1 MSTSFARASLRFEKH
16 RAHARIVLT
25 DGREHDGWFFVAGG
39 AARHGGRE
47 RIADLLESATGFVP
61 FEMDTATGGQTR
73 LINPRH
79 LVYVVLG
86 SEKLDLHS
94 DWVIGRRQ
102 PVTLWLSNG
111 TRLVGVVYVD
121 RPEGHDRLSDWTR
134 QPDTFRYVESSDGL
148 LLVNAAHVVDLT
160 EADES

>member
-1 MSTSFARASLRFEKH
+1 MSTSFAHPGLRFEKH

-25 DGREHDGWFFVAGG
+25 GGREHDGWFFVAGA

-47 RIADLLESATGFVP
+47 RIADLLESNAGFVP
-61 FEMDTATGGQTR
+61 FEMATGAGVETR

-86 SEKLDLHS
+86 TEEVDLHAE
-94 DWVIGRRQ
+94 WVGGRRQ

-134 QPDTFRYVESSDGL
+134 QPDTFRYVESSEGL